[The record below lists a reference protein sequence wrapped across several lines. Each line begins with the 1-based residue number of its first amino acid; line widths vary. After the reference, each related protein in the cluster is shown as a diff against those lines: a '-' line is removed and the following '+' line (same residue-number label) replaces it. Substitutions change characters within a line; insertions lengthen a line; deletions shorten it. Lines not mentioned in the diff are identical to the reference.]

1 MAIVYQHRRKDNNEI
16 FYIGIG
22 LTDKRAY
29 HIKYRGKFWKDYT
42 SKYQYE
48 VEITHQNIIWEE
60 ACVIEKYLISFYGRR
75 DLGLGTLVNM
85 TDGGD
90 GLINPSIEIRNSIGE
105 KHKNKKISQKHKDI
119 LSTKNAGKNNPFYGK
134 KHSKKTIEIIKRA
147 NIGENNHKSMLG
159 KKHTEDS
166 KNKMSKIK
174 LGKKMSNETK
184 LKISISN
191 IGRISPMKG
200 KLAHNRKSVMDIDS
214 QKIFNSVKDAA
225 DYYNKSIPTIIKYCK
240 IKKGIQYI

>member
-22 LTDKRAY
+22 KNIKRAY
-29 HIKYRGKFWKDYT
+29 HTKSRGKFWKDYT

-90 GLINPSIEIRNSIGE
+90 GVIGHKHNQETKNKIGIASKKNLIG
-105 KHKNKKISQKHKDI
+105 KKISHIVWNRGISLTDEHKRKISDNQKGRIPYNKNKSMSEEQKRK
-119 LSTKNAGKNNPFYGK
+119 LSERTKKNPTNYWTGK
-134 KHSKKTIEIIKRA
+134 KRSEETKEKIRQSLNK
-147 NIGENNHKSMLG
+147 
-159 KKHTEDS
+159 
-166 KNKMSKIK
+166 KNKI
-174 LGKKMSNETK
+174 
-184 LKISISN
+184 
-191 IGRISPMKG
+191 
-200 KLAHNRKSVMDIDS
+200 
-214 QKIFNSVKDAA
+214 
-225 DYYNKSIPTIIKYCK
+225 
-240 IKKGIQYI
+240 